1 MDLTLNLGNNREEFI
16 EKLAT
21 YRYYAL
27 NEDLIKGK
35 EVEKF
40 FKFIR
45 DMSADDMSKEHKK
58 YNYDIQ
64 EDEIEDKLEEIK
76 AREQVKARE
85 QAGGGKKSRKK
96 SRKHKKRKSKK
107 SRKHR
112 RKTKSHYRR

>member
-1 MDLTLNLGNNREEFI
+1 MDLTLNLGSNREEFI

-21 YRYYAL
+21 YRYLSRYL
-27 NEDLIKGK
+27 PQRRQT
-35 EVEKF
+35 F
-40 FKFIR
+40 
-45 DMSADDMSKEHKK
+45 
-58 YNYDIQ
+58 
-64 EDEIEDKLEEIK
+64 EDETRFFTFMIDKVNDNTVDIERNKYKISEEEEEEEIK
-76 AREQVKARE
+76 AKLKEIEARE